1 MTKAELIAENKR
13 LKREVKVEKAATN
26 IAGGAARVL
35 RQDNERLQA
44 KLDKVRQRID
54 RNCQIVETAAECM
67 TTAGGPSVIRVTI
80 DGKDLFVCDEC
91 YKVVMNHNEV
101 DKLFKLLMGMAKES

>member
-1 MTKAELIAENKR
+1 MITDIKR
-13 LKREVKVEKAATN
+13 TGLYRRKC
-26 IAGGAARVL
+26 
-35 RQDNERLQA
+35 
-44 KLDKVRQRID
+44 DKCGED
-54 RNCQIVETAAECM
+54 YGPTAAECM

>member
-54 RNCQIVETAAECM
+54 RNCQIVESA
-67 TTAGGPSVIRVTI
+67 SVARSYIY
-80 DGKDLFVCDEC
+80 DD
-91 YKVVMNHNEV
+91 
-101 DKLFKLLMGMAKES
+101 MGWKRNDN